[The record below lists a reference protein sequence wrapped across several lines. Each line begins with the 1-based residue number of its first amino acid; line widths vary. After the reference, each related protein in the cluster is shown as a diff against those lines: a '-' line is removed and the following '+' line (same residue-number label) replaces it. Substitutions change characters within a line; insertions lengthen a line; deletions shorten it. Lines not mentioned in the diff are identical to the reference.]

1 MTEPESPKPPVATGT
16 PKSDLI
22 PRSILFGNP
31 DRVDVRISP
40 DGSQLSWLAPK
51 DGVLNIWVAPVG
63 KLDQAKVV
71 TAETKRPIR
80 MYTWAYTSKHLLYMQ
95 DIGGDENFHVFRVD
109 LPDGKI
115 TDLTPYPGARAEID
129 ALSEKQPTKLVVSV
143 NNRDPKAMD
152 LHSVELL
159 TGKPTMLAENT
170 EGFLSIKVDLEMR
183 PRIASKKLPNGDTQ
197 LFTTDP
203 KGAPAWKLF
212 DTIPFEDADTT
223 NILAVAPGGKSV
235 YMQETRGRDTGA
247 LVLLDLATK
256 KHKLLAEDPRADV
269 GGVIVHPTKHTV
281 QAAAFT
287 YERLTW
293 KVLDKTIQ
301 RDLDALAKLDGGEVS
316 ITSRTLDDKTW
327 IVSTTSEQHPGR
339 YYVWNR
345 KAQKATF
352 LFPAHAALEQQPLV
366 KMHPVVIKSRD
377 GLDLVSYLS
386 LPAAADP
393 DGDGKAN
400 SPVPMVLL
408 VHGGPWGR
416 DTWGYDAFHQLLA
429 NRGYAALSVNFRGST
444 GFGKKFM
451 NAGNL
456 EWGKKMHLDLI
467 DAVNWAIDQK
477 VSPKDKI
484 GIMGGSYGGYAT
496 LAGLAMTP
504 DVFACGVDIVGPSNI
519 LTLFAS
525 IPPYWAPFL
534 AFLKARVG
542 DPETPEGKALVVAAS
557 PLTHASKIKRPLL
570 IAQGA
575 NDPRVKQA
583 ESEQIVNAMK
593 KHGLPVTYAL
603 FPDEGHGFAR
613 PENNIA
619 FIAVAEAFLSAHL
632 GGFYLP
638 VAKEELA
645 ASSMQIKEGREG
657 IPGL

>member
-1 MTEPESPKPPVATGT
+1 MSTPDVPKPRIATGT
-16 PKSDLI
+16 PKTDLI
-22 PRSILFGNP
+22 SRSVLFGNP

-40 DGSQLSWLAPK
+40 DGTQLSWLAPK
-51 DGVLNIWVAPVG
+51 DGVLNLWVAPVG

-71 TAETKRPIR
+71 TAEAKRPLR
-80 MYTWAYTSKHLLYMQ
+80 MYSWAYTSKHLIYMQ

-109 LPDGKI
+109 LAGGKA
-115 TDLTPYPGARAEID
+115 TDLTPYPGARAEIA
-129 ALSEKQPTKLVVSV
+129 ALSEKQPTKVVVSV

-152 LHSVELL
+152 LHSVDLL
-159 TGKPTMLAENT
+159 TGTSTMLAENT
-170 EGFLSIKVDLEMR
+170 DGFLSITVDLELR
-183 PRIASKKLPNGDTQ
+183 PRIATKKLPNGDTQ
-197 LFTTDP
+197 VFTSDG

-212 DTIPFEDADTT
+212 DTIAFEDADTT

-235 YMQETRGRDTGA
+235 YLQETRGRDTGA
-247 LVLLDLATK
+247 LVLQDLATK
-256 KHKLLAEDPRADV
+256 KQKVLAEDSRSDV
-269 GGVIVHPTKHTV
+269 GRVISHPTKHTV
-281 QAAAFT
+281 QAVAFT
-287 YERLTW
+287 YERVKW
-293 KVLDKTIQ
+293 KVLDKSIQ

-316 ITSRTLDDKTW
+316 ITSRALDDKTW

-345 KAQKATF
+345 KTQKATF
-352 LFPAHAALEQQPLV
+352 LFPSHAALEQQPLV
-366 KMHPVVIKSRD
+366 KMYPVVIKSRD

-386 LPAAADP
+386 LPSSADP

-400 SPVPMVLL
+400 NPVPMVLL

-416 DTWGYDAFHQLLA
+416 DGWGYDPYHQLLT
-429 NRGYAALSVNFRGST
+429 NRGYAVLSVNFRGST

-456 EWGKKMHLDLI
+456 EWGKKMHLDLL
-467 DAVNWAIDQK
+467 DAVDWAVASKIA
-477 VSPKDKI
+477 PKDKVA
-484 GIMGGSYGGYAT
+484 IMGGSYGGYAT
-496 LAGLAMTP
+496 LVGLAMTP
-504 DVFACGVDIVGPSNI
+504 EVFACGVDIVGPSNI

-525 IPPYWAPFL
+525 IPPYWVPFL

-542 DPETPEGKALVVAAS
+542 DPDTAEGKALVVAAS
-557 PLTHASKIKRPLL
+557 PLTHAAKIKRPLL

-583 ESEQIVNAMK
+583 ESEQIVAAMK
-593 KHGLPVTYAL
+593 KHRLPVTYAL

-613 PENNIA
+613 PENDIA
-619 FIAVAEAFLSAHL
+619 FISIAEAFLSAHL

-638 VAKEELA
+638 VSKEELE
-645 ASSMQIKEGREG
+645 ASSMIIKDGGEG